1 MDFCEILFLQIF
13 IFLIRNQ
20 EEEDL
25 RENHRYFD
33 TPLFIVGRDSRFRK
47 FCQFLVE
54 ARYNVNGND
63 RLEEEPLKIRY
74 QQGE

>member
-1 MDFCEILFLQIF
+1 LIFEILSFFNF
-13 IFLIRNQ
+13 IFAIRIQ

-33 TPLFIVGRDSRFRK
+33 TPLFIVGRDSKFRK

-54 ARYNVNGND
+54 ARYNTNEKD
-63 RLEEEPLKIRY
+63 RLEQESLKIRY
-74 QQGE
+74 KQGE

>member
-1 MDFCEILFLQIF
+1 LIFEILSFFNF
-13 IFLIRNQ
+13 IFAIRIQ

-33 TPLFIVGRDSRFRK
+33 TPLFIVGRDSKFRK

-54 ARYNVNGND
+54 ARYNTNEKD
-63 RLEEEPLKIRY
+63 CLEQESLKIRY
-74 QQGE
+74 KQGE